1 MAYHVMDEANRCLQC
16 KVPQCQKGCPISTNI
31 PEAIRL
37 LKENKLNEAGWMLFE
52 NNPLT
57 TVCSLVCNHEKQ
69 CEGHCVLGKKGAPV
83 HFSVI
88 ENYISSTYANQMTH
102 GPAKSNG
109 KKVAI
114 IGSGPAGL
122 TIAIILARYG
132 YQITIFEGKDKIGGV
147 KFQPVLVSENTDWN
161 TLAKLQAK
169 NLKGLHVENG
179 YARIYEMGPAGAQIF
194 GYVGEPAKPVPNTP
208 FLTTGIT
215 GLEKRFNEE
224 MMGKSG
230 QTVMVTNA
238 VGRVIGEDKTQFV
251 PPVVGNNIQTTIS
264 DHIQR
269 VLYDALT
276 EHRSGCGVVL
286 DIDTGDILAM
296 VSVPSFDPNMF
307 REYDGDEYIDN
318 LRQDIAKP
326 FMNKAIEGL
335 YPPGST
341 FKIVVALAAL
351 EAGAITEKE
360 KIFCPGYWDYGDR
373 RYHCWDHQGHGKVD
387 LAGALKHSC
396 DIYFYQVALRIGID
410 AIKEMALK
418 LGLQEKYM
426 DDILAREMS
435 GVIPDRYWK
444 EKNIGYRWVHGDTV
458 ISGIG
463 QGFILT
469 NCLQLAVMMARTASN
484 KLIVPRLIS
493 DGKRPYFKTLGL
505 QNKNLKTVLK
515 GLEQVTKKGGTAAGS
530 AIDINGKK
538 MGGKTGTSQVRSISK
553 KERESGVLT
562 NEQLKWHMRNH
573 GLFVGYAPTD
583 KPKYAVCVIT
593 EHAGGSGPAAKTTAK
608 VMSELLKYGK

>member
-1 MAYHVMDEANRCLQC
+1 MIDTEITNTFDRRSALFLTAGAVLTSALVLRMLQMQLFNYQDYKRKSENNSFRIQINMPERGKILSRNKTPISHDEAVYR
-16 KVPQCQKGCPISTNI
+16 IYII
-31 PEAIRL
+31 PEEASDIDEL
-37 LKENKLNEAGWMLFE
+37 LNEIK
-52 NNPLT
+52 
-57 TVCSLVCNHEKQ
+57 S
-69 CEGHCVLGKKGAPV
+69 VLYIKPKK
-83 HFSVI
+83 I
-88 ENYISSTYANQMTH
+88 
-102 GPAKSNG
+102 
-109 KKVAI
+109 
-114 IGSGPAGL
+114 
-122 TIAIILARYG
+122 
-132 YQITIFEGKDKIGGV
+132 DKIKKRIKKQL

-276 EHRSGCGVVL
+276 THRSGCGVVL

-410 AIKEMALK
+410 AIKQMAVRLGFTEKYLDNIVPREMA
-418 LGLQEKYM
+418 
-426 DDILAREMS
+426 

-444 EKNIGYRWVHGDTV
+444 EKQIGARWVHGDTV